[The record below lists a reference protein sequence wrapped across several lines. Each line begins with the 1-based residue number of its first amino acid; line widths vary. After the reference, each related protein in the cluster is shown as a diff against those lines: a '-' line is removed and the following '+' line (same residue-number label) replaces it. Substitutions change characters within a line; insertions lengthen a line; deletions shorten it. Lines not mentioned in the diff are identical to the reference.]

1 MSFYRK
7 TEKNTIN
14 VSGKMSINSSAQ
26 QTLHFSKYT
35 DWMSCQKYT
44 DWMSCQ
50 KYKKVTSSMTGI
62 YIYTVISTIL

>member
-35 DWMSCQKYT
+35 DWMSCQKY
-44 DWMSCQ
+44 
-50 KYKKVTSSMTGI
+50 KKVTSSMTGI
-62 YIYTVISTIL
+62 YIYIL